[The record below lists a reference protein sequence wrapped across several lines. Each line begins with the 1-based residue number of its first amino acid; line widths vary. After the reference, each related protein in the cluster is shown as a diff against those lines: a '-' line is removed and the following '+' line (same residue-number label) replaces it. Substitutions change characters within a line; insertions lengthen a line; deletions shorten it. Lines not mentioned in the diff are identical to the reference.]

1 MALNFPSDT
10 SNPYF
15 DPISGLKYIYN
26 TSIGAWETAIQPPAV
41 ITAAAPSINIPG
53 FLWWDE
59 TEGRL
64 KIWYVSSGTGA
75 WVDATPIPSPSDTSV
90 SPTAPAGA
98 LDGDLWWNST
108 NGRLYV
114 YYEDSD
120 SSQWVDAS
128 PDPDSGS
135 VLEAAIA
142 QGDTPPSNPKVNDL
156 WFDTVS
162 GNLFIYYVDADSSQ
176 WVITQNVSSSTV
188 YLESLTA
195 SGPLS
200 VGGTAAKPIL
210 SIISGTT
217 TTSGVIRLATNAE
230 STAKTSTS
238 VALSPGVLSSTISS
252 YLTASTD
259 SAAGIVELA
268 TTAETTTGT
277 DATRAITPKAL
288 KDALPSLGGMSNPV
302 GTIITFASQ
311 TAPTGYLKCDGTA
324 ISRTTYD
331 TLFGVIGTIHGVGDT
346 STTFNIPT
354 LTHTNNNIIYCVKV

>member
-1 MALNFPSDT
+1 MALNFPSNT
-10 SNPYF
+10 SQPYF

-41 ITAAAPSINIPG
+41 ITATAPTINIPG

-64 KIWYVSSGTGA
+64 KIWYVSGGTGA
-75 WVDATPIPSPSDTSV
+75 WIDATPVPSPADTTI
-90 SPTAPAGA
+90 SPTAPSGA
-98 LDGDLWWNST
+98 LNGDLWWNST

-114 YYEDSD
+114 YYQDVD

-162 GNLFIYYVDADSSQ
+162 GNLFIYYVDVNSSQ
-176 WVITQNVSSSTV
+176 WIITQNVSSSTV
-188 YLESLTA
+188 YLESLAA

-200 VGGTAAKPIL
+200 VGGTAAKPVL

-217 TTSGVIRLATNAE
+217 TASGVIRLATNAE
-230 STAKTSTS
+230 STAKTLTT
-238 VALSPGVLSSTISS
+238 VALTPGVLSSTISS
-252 YLTASTD
+252 YLTAATD
-259 SAAGIVELA
+259 SASGTVELA
-268 TTAETTTGT
+268 TTAETSAGT
-277 DATRAITPKAL
+277 DTTKAVTPKAL
-288 KDALPSLGGMSNPV
+288 KDSLTALGGSTNPV
-302 GTIITFASQ
+302 GTVITFASQ
-311 TAPTGYLKCDGTA
+311 TAPTGYLKCDGSA
-324 ISRTTYD
+324 ISRSTYA
-331 TLFGVIGTIHGVGDT
+331 TLFGVIGTTFGAGNT
-346 STTFNIPT
+346 STTFNLPA
-354 LTHTNNNIIYCVKV
+354 LTHTNNNIIYCVKN